1 MSMRKYVTKLFL
13 ALLILA
19 LASCGS
25 SEKTGYHGYLYFA
38 KGSYLMRFSLRDSDL
53 SVAAILGEKTIRDV
67 SSFGENK
74 LLIAESESV
83 NRLEVHRISWVDLKT
98 GQVSALYS
106 GFIARYLP
114 QTGLVVYDDGLKL
127 YEVAIAGDSSSEII
141 YSHKRN
147 QVSSIMALS
156 NDLVLFET
164 TEAGQRMI
172 RSYDVVTGAL
182 HTLEA
187 LSAACRLEYA
197 VWIDDFEQLAC
208 KQQTQQA
215 DDTHY
220 VLLNLDGEA
229 VGSLALPAGKQF
241 DALAYVSAQGA
252 LILTESWRGM
262 FGGEA
267 RSSVWVYDVH
277 SGETHLLAKNQS
289 LGSSVVYTDF

>member
-1 MSMRKYVTKLFL
+1 LALKLFL
-13 ALLILA
+13 ILLIPVLV
-19 LASCGS
+19 SCGTS
-25 SEKTGYHGYLYFA
+25 DQTGYHGYLYFA
-38 KGSYLMRFSLRDSDL
+38 KGAYLMRFSLRDSDL
-53 SVAAILGEKTIRDV
+53 SVAAILGERTIRDV
-67 SSFGENK
+67 SSFGDNK

-83 NRLEVHRISWVDLKT
+83 NRQEVHRISWVDLKT

-114 QTGLVVYDDGLKL
+114 QTGLMVYDDGLKL

-147 QVSSIMALS
+147 QVSSIMVLS

-182 HTLEA
+182 HTLDA
-187 LSAACRLEYA
+187 LSAACRLEHA

-215 DDTHY
+215 EDTHY
-220 VLLNLDGEA
+220 VLVNLDGEA
-229 VGSLALPAGKQF
+229 VGSLALPEGKQF

-252 LILTESWRGM
+252 LILTESWRGL
-262 FGGEA
+262 FGGEE

-277 SGETHLLAKNQS
+277 SGETHLLAKNQN
-289 LGSSVVYTDF
+289 LGSSSVVYTDF